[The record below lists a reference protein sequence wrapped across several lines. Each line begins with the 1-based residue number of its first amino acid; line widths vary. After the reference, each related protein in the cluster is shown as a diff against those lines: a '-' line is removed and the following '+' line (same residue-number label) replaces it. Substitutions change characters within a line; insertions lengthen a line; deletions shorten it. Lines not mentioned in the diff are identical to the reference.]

1 MSTINIEVLD
11 VKVEQ
16 KGKSNR
22 LVCTHK
28 DLTSGKV
35 DGKQLVEF
43 YTDKTVWST
52 LASAKPGDVFSVERE
67 KNEAGFW
74 EWKSLSRQDGVV
86 APQTVATATKQARST
101 YETPEE
107 RSARQVMIVRQSSI
121 ASAVDLCKDHGKQ
134 PDPEQVIKVAKMF
147 EAYVLDIPNKE
158 PGVAG
163 LLEDVPL

>member
-28 DLTSGKV
+28 DIASGKI

-43 YTDKTVWST
+43 YTDKAVWST
-52 LASAKPGDVFSVERE
+52 LASAKAGDVFSIERE
-67 KNEAGFW
+67 KNDAGYW
-74 EWKSLSRQDGVV
+74 EWKTLSRQDGAV

-107 RSARQVMIVRQSSI
+107 RTHRQIMIVRQSSI
-121 ASAVDLCKDHGKQ
+121 SSAVDLCKDHGKQ

-147 EAYVLDIPNKE
+147 EAYVLDLPNKE
-158 PGVAG
+158 PVAAG